1 MAGGS
6 NNSSA
11 RAQQALGFPEGI
23 KFYSPYPFGGM
34 NTEASPP
41 AVDDKEFIWRENFIR
56 MGDGNLRTA
65 WDAGT
70 SIYTAPGGKTIIY
83 FAFYTIG
90 ATYYCAVFLSDG
102 SAIQINT
109 NTLVHTTIGTS
120 GFYSAVTG
128 YKPFVRQWGSQ
139 YILICNRNTMND
151 YWVWDGALLYTAGT
165 AAPDGINIVSGGL
178 NYSTTPTV
186 TVFGGLG
193 SGLTVTPVVQGGS
206 VVQVKITN
214 PGHGYEVG
222 DVPQL
227 AFSGGGSNTTPE
239 LTANL
244 NAGGV
249 GGVSITAGGASY
261 TSATVSFS
269 GGGGTGA
276 AGTVIINSGVTF
288 VSVTAGGSGYT
299 YAAISFSGGGGSGAA
314 ANAVINPTSG
324 SITSISITNPGAGYT
339 SAPTAA
345 LAGNGSGATLGTVFY
360 GAGAIS
366 GVSITNPGSGYTSAP
381 GVSFSGTGSG
391 ASGVALLQ
399 PTGVSS
405 VTVVNGGSGFTS
417 VPLISFV
424 GGNGAGAVGS
434 AVLTGTSVAA
444 VQLTAGGSG
453 YNQAPGVTF
462 IGGGGSGAAAVAIL
476 NGDTIGSVQITNGGS
491 GYTGPIELFFNVQ
504 SSNPG
509 TGAGGF
515 VVYTPT
521 SIASVTVAASGSNYT
536 SAPAVEVGS
545 SGNNSAY
552 ATVNLMPYGISG
564 SAMESFL
571 TRVWIVDPAQSN
583 FSTIWAG
590 GILNISAPESVWD
603 FSAADG
609 GTEANSY
616 DSFLQ
621 TQYTGVRQ
629 SSGYLYTFGDESV
642 NVVSNV
648 STSGNPVTTTYNN
661 QNTDPQSGLSW
672 RDTLQDFG
680 RTVFIGNTIG
690 VFGLYGGNVTK
701 ASAKM
706 DGVFRS
712 AVFPP
717 NVNAVTPS
725 GAVATIFDIK
735 HYMMLMT
742 VTDPDTSALRN
753 VMIAWNEKDWCILSQ
768 SPNLTFINTQPVGT
782 TFNAWGTDGS
792 KLYPLFSSPST
803 NIKKR
808 LDTKMYGSDKPHIIK
823 MLDAVWMTASD
834 LSSGHV
840 GISGSLT
847 AVVSG
852 SPNYNAEASA
862 ALNTV
867 PNQLY
872 TGFNTQPSFQ
882 SPSPYYQTWGAGLQS
897 SVPFT
902 VCGLRFS
909 STSPDFVIANWVI
922 GYIDHGA
929 LH

>member
-1 MAGGS
+1 
-6 NNSSA
+6 
-11 RAQQALGFPEGI
+11 
-23 KFYSPYPFGGM
+23 
-34 NTEASPP
+34 
-41 AVDDKEFIWRENFIR
+41 
-56 MGDGNLRTA
+56 
-65 WDAGT
+65 
-70 SIYTAPGGKTIIY
+70 
-83 FAFYTIG
+83 
-90 ATYYCAVFLSDG
+90 
-102 SAIQINT
+102 
-109 NTLVHTTIGTS
+109 
-120 GFYSAVTG
+120 
-128 YKPFVRQWGSQ
+128 
-139 YILICNRNTMND
+139 
-151 YWVWDGALLYTAGT
+151 
-165 AAPDGINIVSGGL
+165 
-178 NYSTTPTV
+178 
-186 TVFGGLG
+186 
-193 SGLTVTPVVQGGS
+193 
-206 VVQVKITN
+206 
-214 PGHGYEVG
+214 
-222 DVPQL
+222 
-227 AFSGGGSNTTPE
+227 
-239 LTANL
+239 
-244 NAGGV
+244 
-249 GGVSITAGGASY
+249 
-261 TSATVSFS
+261 

-276 AGTVIINSGVTF
+276 AGTVIINSSVTF
-288 VSVTAGGSGYT
+288 VSVTNGGSGYT

-314 ANAVINPTSG
+314 ADAVINPTSG

-424 GGNGAGAVGS
+424 GGNGA
-434 AVLTGTSVAA
+434 
-444 VQLTAGGSG
+444 
-453 YNQAPGVTF
+453 
-462 IGGGGSGAAAVAIL
+462 AAVAIL

-491 GYTGPIELFFNVQ
+491 GYTGPIDLFFNVQ

-725 GAVATIFDIK
+725 GAVATIFNIK

-768 SPNLTFINTQPVGT
+768 SPNLTFINTQP
-782 TFNAWGTDGS
+782 
-792 KLYPLFSSPST
+792 
-803 NIKKR
+803 
-808 LDTKMYGSDKPHIIK
+808 
-823 MLDAVWMTASD
+823 
-834 LSSGHV
+834 
-840 GISGSLT
+840 
-847 AVVSG
+847 
-852 SPNYNAEASA
+852 
-862 ALNTV
+862 
-867 PNQLY
+867 
-872 TGFNTQPSFQ
+872 
-882 SPSPYYQTWGAGLQS
+882 
-897 SVPFT
+897 
-902 VCGLRFS
+902 
-909 STSPDFVIANWVI
+909 
-922 GYIDHGA
+922 
-929 LH
+929 

>member
-1 MAGGS
+1 
-6 NNSSA
+6 
-11 RAQQALGFPEGI
+11 
-23 KFYSPYPFGGM
+23 SPYPFGGM

-165 AAPDGINIVSGGL
+165 AAPNGINIVSGGL

-249 GGVSITAGGASY
+249 GGVSITAGA
-261 TSATVSFS
+261 VS
-269 GGGGTGA
+269 
-276 AGTVIINSGVTF
+276 INSGVTF
-288 VSVTAGGSGYT
+288 VSVTNGGSGYA
-299 YAAISFSGGGGSGAA
+299 YAAIFFSGGGGSGAA
-314 ANAVINPTSG
+314 AKAVINPTAG

-405 VTVVNGGSGFTS
+405 VTVVNG
-417 VPLISFV
+417 
-424 GGNGAGAVGS
+424 
-434 AVLTGTSVAA
+434 
-444 VQLTAGGSG
+444 
-453 YNQAPGVTF
+453 
-462 IGGGGSGAAAVAIL
+462 
-476 NGDTIGSVQITNGGS
+476 
-491 GYTGPIELFFNVQ
+491 
-504 SSNPG
+504 
-509 TGAGGF
+509 
-515 VVYTPT
+515 
-521 SIASVTVAASGSNYT
+521 
-536 SAPAVEVGS
+536 
-545 SGNNSAY
+545 
-552 ATVNLMPYGISG
+552 
-564 SAMESFL
+564 
-571 TRVWIVDPAQSN
+571 
-583 FSTIWAG
+583 
-590 GILNISAPESVWD
+590 
-603 FSAADG
+603 
-609 GTEANSY
+609 
-616 DSFLQ
+616 
-621 TQYTGVRQ
+621 
-629 SSGYLYTFGDESV
+629 
-642 NVVSNV
+642 
-648 STSGNPVTTTYNN
+648 
-661 QNTDPQSGLSW
+661 
-672 RDTLQDFG
+672 
-680 RTVFIGNTIG
+680 
-690 VFGLYGGNVTK
+690 
-701 ASAKM
+701 
-706 DGVFRS
+706 
-712 AVFPP
+712 
-717 NVNAVTPS
+717 
-725 GAVATIFDIK
+725 
-735 HYMMLMT
+735 
-742 VTDPDTSALRN
+742 
-753 VMIAWNEKDWCILSQ
+753 
-768 SPNLTFINTQPVGT
+768 
-782 TFNAWGTDGS
+782 
-792 KLYPLFSSPST
+792 
-803 NIKKR
+803 
-808 LDTKMYGSDKPHIIK
+808 
-823 MLDAVWMTASD
+823 
-834 LSSGHV
+834 
-840 GISGSLT
+840 
-847 AVVSG
+847 
-852 SPNYNAEASA
+852 
-862 ALNTV
+862 
-867 PNQLY
+867 
-872 TGFNTQPSFQ
+872 
-882 SPSPYYQTWGAGLQS
+882 
-897 SVPFT
+897 
-902 VCGLRFS
+902 
-909 STSPDFVIANWVI
+909 
-922 GYIDHGA
+922 
-929 LH
+929 